1 MDSYFVYIFLGVFLG
16 LSLLCYGNL
25 LIVQFFGLRF
35 GWNDKQAENAMQAL
49 QVLSLSFLWYAI
61 SLSFTLY
68 NKWLLQQWHTGF
80 HFPIIITTIH
90 MIMKY
95 FITRVWALTP
105 EAENVP
111 NVPWKVLSSVVIPIG
126 VCTSAD
132 IVFANIAIYFLPLSM
147 YTTIKGG
154 TLVFTFCL
162 GVLCGVEVFRW
173 PLFFAVLGLAGGLGL
188 AVAESTEALSAVGLL
203 CVMLS
208 SGASAIRWVLMQVLA
223 LQDEHSGSVM
233 VTLYR
238 FSPYSAISIIPFA
251 LTLETRSLVHSS
263 FADTPTLLVQALL
276 YCVFGGVVSFLL
288 IIAEVKLLRVTSSLT
303 MCVIGQIKEI
313 IQIGAAMV
321 LFKDHISMR
330 SGLGIL
336 LSILAAYWYRVLKA
350 DNGAEGEGSMDERAA
365 TLQILQSSE
374 LAHRGVRGLGLLG
387 NGTTADSSRSTSSG
401 KGGGGHRIGNEGY
414 RRAGYSR
421 SGAEGRLRDEEDQE
435 EDWVE
440 EGESL
445 LRDRE
450 GSTLPSSPDRA
461 SSSGNSSSRERRDG
475 ASARIRDVEMT
486 QMGVS

>member
-1 MDSYFVYIFLGVFLG
+1 
-16 LSLLCYGNL
+16 
-25 LIVQFFGLRF
+25 
-35 GWNDKQAENAMQAL
+35 
-49 QVLSLSFLWYAI
+49 
-61 SLSFTLY
+61 
-68 NKWLLQQWHTGF
+68 
-80 HFPIIITTIH
+80 
-90 MIMKY
+90 
-95 FITRVWALTP
+95 
-105 EAENVP
+105 
-111 NVPWKVLSSVVIPIG
+111 
-126 VCTSAD
+126 
-132 IVFANIAIYFLPLSM
+132 M

-188 AVAESTEALSAVGLL
+188 AVAESTEALSAAGLL

-251 LTLETRSLVHSS
+251 LILETRSLVHSS
-263 FADTPTLLVQALL
+263 FADSSTLLVQALL

-303 MCVIGQIKEI
+303 MCVIGQIKEV

-350 DNGAEGEGSMDERAA
+350 DSGGEGEGSMDERAA

-387 NGTTADSSRSTSSG
+387 NGTTADNSRSVSSG
-401 KGGGGHRIGNEGY
+401 KGSGAHRIGRDGY
-414 RRAGYSR
+414 RRTGYSR
-421 SGAEGRLRDEEDQE
+421 GGAHLRGPRDEEDPE

-450 GSTLPSSPDRA
+450 GSTLSSSPDRA
-461 SSSGNSSSRERRDG
+461 SSSGNSSSRERGDG
-475 ASARIRDVEMT
+475 AGARTQEVEMT
-486 QMGVS
+486 QMGES